1 MRYAIAKLQ
10 NIVIASPLIYIFF
23 NQYLIKSV
31 YFSCGVIYIN
41 KVQKKELM
49 KIYEVPILK
58 KIGLSAKFPR
68 QILYARKAALGVGIM
83 KPSTII
89 NTLAIKLYIG
99 HQRKKS
105 RLAIFMNIN
114 EEILFLNNGVNKDP
128 LKTSHERRF

>member
-68 QILYARKAALGVGIM
+68 QILYARKAALGVGII
-83 KPSTII
+83 KPCTII
-89 NTLAIKLYIG
+89 NTLVIKLYIG
-99 HQRKKS
+99 YQRKKS